1 MQSIFLR
8 AIVLLFLIPF
18 YVSAQNEK
26 RKVFTTTPVYD
37 EIISTYA
44 KLVTNSKIAKL
55 SIVGTTAVGKPL
67 HVVILSKDGKFDPEF
82 STRPDAVPVN
92 ASSKAIIMINNGI
105 HPGEP
110 DGIDACIELTRN
122 IIQHPELL
130 PDDVILVIIP
140 VFNVD
145 GCLNRS
151 SNSRAN
157 QNGPEEYGF
166 RGNAQNLDLNRDF
179 IKCDAPNTI
188 SLEKLFRQW
197 RPDVFID
204 THVSDGADYQYVMT
218 VITSQHSKMNPVV
231 AGFVDNL
238 MLPALYKSMKEKKH
252 EMCPY
257 VETVGETPETGI
269 VGFLDS
275 PRFSTGY
282 ASLFNC
288 ISFVTETHMWKP
300 YNDRVWATYDFI
312 WSVIEFCKGAEQL
325 KKIHRD
331 ADNMVAAQKMFQ
343 LTWQLDTTKS
353 EMISFNGFEAKHK
366 LSEISGLQ
374 RMYYDRNAPYTKEI
388 KYFNTYFPV
397 VTVTAPVY
405 YIIPMAYS
413 KVIDRLAFN
422 QVIMKRLK
430 KDTTLNVE
438 AYYIDDYTSGKSP
451 YESHYLHS
459 DVKVSKRIQ
468 AIHYY
473 KGDCI
478 VQVNQPCNRYIVET
492 LEPEGDDSFFAW
504 NFFDGILQQKEWF
517 SDYIFEEKA
526 DSILNHND
534 ALKSEL
540 QNKQKSDPEF
550 AKDHWAQLYFV
561 YAHSEYMEKSFNRY
575 PVTRINEPAKLP
587 LE

>member
-1 MQSIFLR
+1 MQIRLLLLL
-8 AIVLLFLIPF
+8 LLFPF
-18 YVSAQNEK
+18 LVSAQKEK
-26 RKVFTTTPVYD
+26 RKIFTTTPTYD
-37 EIISTYA
+37 EIISTYTS
-44 KLVTNSKIAKL
+44 LVANSKIAKL
-55 SIVGTTAVGKPL
+55 SVAGTTAIGKPL
-67 HVVILSKDGKFDPEF
+67 HVVVLSKEGKFDPPF
-82 STRPDAVPVN
+82 SGRPDAVPATTN
-92 ASSKAIIMINNGI
+92 TKAVIMINNGI

-110 DGIDACIELTRN
+110 DGIDACIEMTRN
-122 IIQHPELL
+122 ILLHRELL

-151 SNSRAN
+151 SHSRAN

-179 IKCDAPNTI
+179 IKCDAVNTI

-204 THVSDGADYQYVMT
+204 THVSDGADYQYVLT
-218 VITSQHSKMNPVV
+218 LIASQHSKMNPIV
-231 AGFVDNL
+231 AGFVDNH
-238 MLPALYKSMKEKKH
+238 MLPALYKSMKEKKY

-300 YNDRVWATYDFI
+300 YNDRVWATYDFLF
-312 WSVIEFCKGAEQL
+312 SVVDFCKGAEL
-325 KKIHRD
+325 IKKTHRD
-331 ADNMVAAQKMFQ
+331 ADNDVSAQKIFP
-343 LTWQLDTTKS
+343 LTWKLDTSKS
-353 EMISFNGFEAKHK
+353 EMIWFNGFEAKHK

-374 RMYYDRNAPYTKEI
+374 RMYYDRNAPYTKQV

-397 VTVTAPVY
+397 ISVTAPEY
-405 YIIPMAYS
+405 YIIPMAYN
-413 KVIDRLAFN
+413 KVIDRLAMN
-422 QVIMKRLK
+422 QVEIKRLK
-430 KDTTLNVE
+430 KDTVLNVE
-438 AYYIDDYTSGKSP
+438 VYRIDEYKTGNGP

-459 DVKVSKRIQ
+459 GVKVSKSMQTIQ
-468 AIHYY
+468 YY

-478 VQVNQPCNRYIVET
+478 VRVNQPSNRYIVET
-492 LEPEGDDSFFAW
+492 LEPEGGDSFFAW

-526 DSILNHND
+526 DSILQHND
-534 ALKSEL
+534 GLKTDL
-540 QNKQKSDPEF
+540 MTKQKNDPAF
-550 AKDHWAQLYFV
+550 AKDHWAQLYFI
-561 YAHSEYMEKSFNRY
+561 YSHSDYMEKTYNRY
-575 PVTRINEPAKLP
+575 PVTRINQPAKLP